1 MQNNNA
7 QGLTYNIEASLI
19 LKSECSQESNK
30 IRNLQQKCEN
40 RNLLKLQL
48 LIVHIELFIAMSQLM
63 FVIPNLWIKWVVSG
77 FSLCFFC
84 EFPRLGKGYQTLTWD
99 RNIPFFSLVMGISCP
114 SIFPAWELNV
124 PIFSLTWI
132 FHIPKIPQDGILV
145 SQTLSGMGF

>member
-7 QGLTYNIEASLI
+7 QGLTYNIEASLT

-40 RNLLKLQL
+40 RNFAQTPA
-48 LIVHIELFIAMSQLM
+48 INSPYWTIHRYVTGNVCNSQLVNKVGCFRV
-63 FVIPNLWIKWVVSG
+63 FVV
-77 FSLCFFC
+77 FFFC

-124 PIFSLTWI
+124 PH

-145 SQTLSGMGF
+145 SQTLSGTGF